1 MTASDAVRDELSVPE
16 EQAFALSRA
25 AILLD
30 QARQNFSD
38 RNALSAA
45 LNENLETWVAIKTI
59 AEGPSGGFSTTV
71 QQNLVRLSNFVADM
85 TFKSAEDIPEQ
96 TIETLINI
104 NLQISEGLLEG
115 ASVE

>member
-1 MTASDAVRDELSVPE
+1 MTTSDTARDELSVPE

-30 QARQNFSD
+30 QARQDFSD
-38 RNALSAA
+38 AGALGAA

-59 AEGPSGGFSTTV
+59 AETGNSGVSETV
-71 QQNLVRLSNFVADM
+71 RQNLVRLSNFVADT
-85 TFKSAEDIPEQ
+85 TFKSAEDISEQ
-96 TIETLINI
+96 TIDTLINI

-115 ASVE
+115 ASKA

>member
-1 MTASDAVRDELSVPE
+1 MTAIDTADNQLSVLE

-38 RNALSAA
+38 RNALAAA

-59 AEGPSGGFSTTV
+59 SEGPGSGFSETV
-71 QQNLVRLSNFVADM
+71 QRNLTLLSNFVADV
-85 TFKSAEDIPEQ
+85 TFKSAEDISEQ
-96 TIETLINI
+96 TIDTLINV
-104 NLQISEGLLEG
+104 NLQISEGLVEG
-115 ASVE
+115 AGSN